1 MHSLIDRVD
10 EAVVPLLKRWSV
22 PLLRVSL
29 GIVFIWFGALKV
41 LDVSPVVELVADTVY
56 WVDSDWFVPVLGTAE
71 ILIGLGLVI
80 GRGLRLVLIGLVG
93 QMIGTFLVFIVL
105 PDVAFLDG
113 NPLKLSVEG
122 GVRPQEPRPAHRRPS
137 SGRRSGEE
145 VAASVGYLDPG
156 SWILDKK
163 KTTNAVMQSPCL
175 VSRAL
180 KALLFSRFCDAI
192 RERGVHHE
200 GLDESVDPDDC
211 RHTEGYRSNQ
221 LRGVVPDDG
230 APQYDVRRW
239 IGNHFSEPRGAGLVS
254 KLWGWR

>member
-1 MHSLIDRVD
+1 M
-10 EAVVPLLKRWSV
+10 LKRWSV

-122 GVRPQEPRPAHRRPS
+122 EFV
-137 SGRRSGEE
+137 
-145 VAASVGYLDPG
+145 L
-156 SWILDKK
+156 K
-163 KTTNAVMQSPCL
+163 NL
-175 VSRAL
+175 V
-180 KALLFSRFCDAI
+180 LL
-192 RERGVHHE
+192 
-200 GLDESVDPDDC
+200 
-211 RHTEGYRSNQ
+211 T
-221 LRGVVPDDG
+221 
-230 APQYDVRRW
+230 
-239 IGNHFSEPRGAGLVS
+239 AGLVV
-254 KLWGWR
+254 GAGVGRR